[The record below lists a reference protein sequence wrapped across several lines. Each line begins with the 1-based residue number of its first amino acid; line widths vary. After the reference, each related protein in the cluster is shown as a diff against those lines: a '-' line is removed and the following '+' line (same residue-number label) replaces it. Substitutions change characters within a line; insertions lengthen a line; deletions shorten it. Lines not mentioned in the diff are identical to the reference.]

1 MDLILLPF
9 LKGAIT
15 KYNLFVFEREGKK
28 NHSTLIRNYFGR
40 LLVGKASFLK
50 CLLFLQARDEVIGI
64 LKAEKMDLALLEAQ
78 YGFVTPKK
86 VLEALQRDAFQAKA
100 APWQEDIYEKP
111 MNEVCVRSGV
121 CT

>member
-1 MDLILLPF
+1 M
-9 LKGAIT
+9 K
-15 KYNLFVFEREGKK
+15 EEKK
-28 NHSTLIRNYFGR
+28 HSSLVRNNFQR
-40 LLVGKASFLK
+40 LLVDKARFLK

-86 VLEALQRDAFQAKA
+86 VLEALQRDAFQAKS

-111 MNEVCVRSGV
+111 MNEVCITSG
-121 CT
+121 CASER

>member
-1 MDLILLPF
+1 MFI
-9 LKGAIT
+9 
-15 KYNLFVFEREGKK
+15 FEREEKK
-28 NHSTLIRNYFGR
+28 HSTITRNHLQR
-40 LLVGKASFLK
+40 LLVDKAGFLK

-86 VLEALQRDAFQAKA
+86 VLEALQRDAFQAKS

-111 MNEVCVRSGV
+111 MNEVCITSRV